1 MKKLLL
7 ALLAVSALAA
17 FAPKAE
23 AGQYAVVYTKYGV
36 TYVPKATLYGQ
47 SYIDEVN
54 YNNAYNQSRCRP
66 QPRTYYRPSSTTRY
80 YSRPVSYRSCDTYR
94 APRISFSFGF

>member
-7 ALLAVSALAA
+7 ALLAVSGLAA

-23 AGQYAVVYTKYGV
+23 AGQYAVVYTKYGA

-47 SYIDEVN
+47 SYINEVN
-54 YNNAYNQSRCRP
+54 YNNAYNRCHP
-66 QPRTYYRPSSTTRY
+66 QPRTYYRPSTTRC
-80 YSRPVSYRSCDTYR
+80 YSRPVYYRSCDTYR